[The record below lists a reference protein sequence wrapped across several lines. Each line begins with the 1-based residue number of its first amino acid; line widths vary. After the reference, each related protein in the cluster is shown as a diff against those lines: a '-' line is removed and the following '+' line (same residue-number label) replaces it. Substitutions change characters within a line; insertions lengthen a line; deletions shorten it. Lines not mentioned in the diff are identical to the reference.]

1 MKKINMT
8 TLLLCLSLLIT
19 NVALA
24 KPVNWRI
31 AEVWSKDT
39 PMFSDAVKSM
49 AKQVEVMTNGEFKI
63 EILSAEDHKNSL
75 GAFDMVREG
84 EFEMAHSVSNWWN
97 KKDINTTFF
106 SSVPMGMIANEK
118 HAWFYHGGGM
128 ELMQKV
134 YGKYG
139 LLAFPGGNNGTEMG
153 GWFKQEIK
161 TLEDL
166 QGLRVRVPGLGG
178 EVYRE
183 VGADV
188 TMLPPAE
195 LYPALRDNKLDALEF
210 VGPSLDHGMK
220 FHELAK
226 YYYTGWHSPGSE
238 VQFLVN
244 KKAYDKLPAN
254 YKQILQSAMKVAA
267 YDMLPHFHHT
277 SSVNLDKIL
286 KDYPEIKIRSFPR
299 SVFLEF
305 HKVMEKKLDEIA
317 ASGDDLTKEIIQSQR
332 EYLRISRQWTRFSDQ
347 AYINNS
353 LK

>member
-1 MKKINMT
+1 MSNFYRIFFI
-8 TLLLCLSLLIT
+8 LLLSILTANIS
-19 NVALA
+19 LA
-24 KPVNWRI
+24 KPVKWRI

-49 AKQVEVMTNGEFKI
+49 IKQVELMTNGEFKI
-63 EILSAEDHKNSL
+63 EIFSAQDHKNSL
-75 GAFDMVREG
+75 GVFDMVKDG
-84 EFEMAHSVSNWWN
+84 EFEMGHSVSNWWIE
-97 KKDINTTFF
+97 KDVNTAFF

-153 GWFKQEIK
+153 GWFNKEIK
-161 TLEDL
+161 SIDDL
-166 QGLRVRVPGLGG
+166 QGLKVRVPGWGG
-178 EVYRE
+178 EVYE
-183 VGADV
+183 AIGADV

-195 LYPALRDNKLDALEF
+195 LYPALRDGKLDALEF

-238 VQFLVN
+238 VQFLIN
-244 KKAYDKLPAN
+244 QKAYEKLPGN
-254 YKQILQSAMKVAA
+254 FKQILQSAMKVAA
-267 YDMLPHFHHT
+267 YDMLPHANHL
-277 SSVNLDKIL
+277 SAVNLDKIL
-286 KDYPEIKIRSFPR
+286 TDFPEIKIRSFPR

-305 HKVMEKKLDEIA
+305 HKAMEAKLNETA

-332 EYLRISRQWTRFSDQ
+332 DYLRISRQWTRFSDQ
-347 AYINNS
+347 AYLNNS